1 MSKTAKW
8 IIAFF
13 LGMILLTA
21 TAVGSFFLGTLATRN
36 QTPLPAEQ
44 VLTSAPASTLVTE
57 SDTATGEDAEEEAN
71 DNPDT
76 TDELPPANVNDSN
89 NFDDY
94 SAPLLEA
101 WDLVHEYFVNQPVD
115 NEEIIQGAIRGMMEA
130 LDDSYT
136 MYLSPAQLSQLTIRQ
151 EGTYEGIG
159 AWVDTSLDYLVII
172 SPMVGSPAE
181 AAGLEAGDVVI
192 AIDGEDMTGVMP
204 DIALL
209 EILGPA
215 GSTVTLTVTREG
227 VEEPI
232 DISIERAEITVPSL
246 ESSIIEDDI
255 AYIQLYQFGED
266 TSADFVNALEEL
278 LAQQP
283 AGLILDLRG
292 NGGGFLYT
300 AVSILSQFIEKD
312 TPIIYQVYGNETEEV
327 WETIAGG
334 LAIDIPMVVLID
346 GGSASASEITAGALQ
361 DLERATLVGTT
372 SYGKGSV
379 HYVLPLEDE
388 QGAVQI
394 TIARWLTPN
403 RRYIHEVGIEPDVIV
418 EFDETLYE
426 EDGTD
431 NQLEKAIEVLRSI
444 LSP

>member
-13 LGMILLTA
+13 LGMLLLTA

-36 QTPLPAEQ
+36 QTIMPTVESLISIPTQLPI
-44 VLTSAPASTLVTE
+44 TE
-57 SDTATGEDAEEEAN
+57 TDSGNDADTEGALN
-71 DNPDT
+71 DSPDT
-76 TDELPPANVNDSN
+76 TTDLPPAIVNDSN
-89 NFDDY
+89 NFDDF
-94 SAPLLEA
+94 SAPLMEA
-101 WDLVHEYFVNQPVD
+101 WDLVQQYFVNQPID

-130 LDDSYT
+130 LDDRYT

-159 AWVDTSLDYLVII
+159 AWVDTSLEYIVII

-181 AAGLEAGDVVI
+181 AAGLKAGDVVI
-192 AIDGEDMTGVMP
+192 AIDGEDMTGIMP

-209 EILGPA
+209 KILGPA
-215 GSTVTLTVTREG
+215 GSTVTLTITREN

-232 DISIERAEITVPSL
+232 DISIIRAKITVPSL
-246 ESSIIEDDI
+246 DYSIIEGDI

-266 TSADFVNALEEL
+266 TSADFVNALQDL

-283 AGLILDLRG
+283 AGLILDIRG
-292 NGGGFLYT
+292 NGGGYLYT
-300 AVSILSQFIEKD
+300 AVNILSQFIEKD
-312 TPIIYQVYGNETEEV
+312 TPIIYQVFGNETEEV
-327 WETIAGG
+327 WETVSGG
-334 LAIDIPMVVLID
+334 IAIDIPMVVLID

-372 SYGKGSV
+372 TYGKGSV
-379 HYVLPLEDE
+379 HYVLPLDDE

-394 TIARWLTPN
+394 TIARWLTPS
-403 RRYIHEVGIEPDVIV
+403 RRYIHEVGIEPDVII
-418 EFDETLYE
+418 EFDETLFE

>member
-13 LGMILLTA
+13 LGMLLLTA

-300 AVSILSQFIEKD
+300 AVNILSQFIEKD

>member
-76 TDELPPANVNDSN
+76 TDELPPANVIDSN

>member
-13 LGMILLTA
+13 VGMLLLTA
-21 TAVGSFFLGTLATRN
+21 TAVGSFFLGKLTTRI
-36 QTPLPAEQ
+36 QTSLPTEQ
-44 VLTSAPASTLVTE
+44 SFTSAPTSTLITQADA
-57 SDTATGEDAEEEAN
+57 DTGMDVEEEAD

-76 TDELPPANVNDSN
+76 IGDLPQTIVNDSN
-89 NFDDY
+89 DFDDY

-101 WDLVHEYFVNQPVD
+101 WGLVHEYFVNQPIN

-130 LDDSYT
+130 LDDRYT

-159 AWVDTSLDYLVII
+159 AWVDTSLDYIVII

-181 AAGLEAGDVVI
+181 AAGLKAGDVVI

-209 EILGPA
+209 NILGPA
-215 GSTVTLTVTREG
+215 GSTVTLTITREG

-246 ESSIIEDDI
+246 EYSIIDGDI

-266 TSADFVNALEEL
+266 TSADFVNALEDL
-278 LAQQP
+278 LSHQP
-283 AGLILDLRG
+283 AGIILDLRG

-300 AVSILSQFIEKD
+300 AVHILSQFIDKD

-334 LAIDIPMVVLID
+334 FAIDIPMVVLID

-418 EFDETLYE
+418 EFDETLFE